1 MGFWEL
7 LIIAVV
13 ALLVLGPERL
23 PGAIRSTMKTVRSI
37 KQFGYQMQAE
47 LNDNLRVH
55 ELHQKLKDAE
65 AKGMLNLTAD
75 ESAALKELTEAAN
88 SVRPA
93 NAQLAP
99 DATTSNVATP
109 PEQPQIETAV
119 KNENKTGS

>member
-37 KQFGYQMQAE
+37 KQFGQQMQAE

-65 AKGMLNLTAD
+65 AKGMLNLTSD
-75 ESAALKELTEAAN
+75 ETAAIQELTEAAN

-93 NAQLAP
+93 NAQVTTP
-99 DATTSNVATP
+99 ATTTTP
-109 PEQPQIETAV
+109 TLAQNLSETAV

>member
-23 PGAIRSTMKTVRSI
+23 PGAIRGTMKTVRSI

-99 DATTSNVATP
+99 DATTSTVATP

>member
-7 LIIAVV
+7 LVIAVV

-23 PGAIRSTMKTVRSI
+23 PGAIRSTVKTVRSI
-37 KQFGYQMQAE
+37 KQFGQQMQAE

-65 AKGMLNLTAD
+65 AKGLVNLTA
-75 ESAALKELTEAAN
+75 EETAALKELTEAAN
-88 SVRPA
+88 AVRPA
-93 NAQLAP
+93 NSAQ
-99 DATTSNVATP
+99 ATP
-109 PEQPQIETAV
+109 LPVPTPETPAQTAEETAV

>member
-55 ELHQKLKDAE
+55 ELHQKLRDAE

-75 ESAALKELTEAAN
+75 ERAALKELTEAAN

-93 NAQLAP
+93 NAQLTS

-109 PEQPQIETAV
+109 SEQPQIETAV

>member
-37 KQFGYQMQAE
+37 KQFGQQMQAE

-65 AKGMLNLTAD
+65 AKGMLNLTSD
-75 ESAALKELTEAAN
+75 ETAAIKELTEAAN

-93 NAQLAP
+93 NAQVTTP
-99 DATTSNVATP
+99 ATTTTP
-109 PEQPQIETAV
+109 PLTQNLSETAV

>member
-7 LIIAVV
+7 LVIAVV

-23 PGAIRSTMKTVRSI
+23 PGAIRSTVKTVRSI
-37 KQFGYQMQAE
+37 KQFGQQMQAE

-65 AKGMLNLTAD
+65 AKGLVNLTA
-75 ESAALKELTEAAN
+75 EETAALKELTEAAN
-88 SVRPA
+88 AVRPA
-93 NAQLAP
+93 SAAQ
-99 DATTSNVATP
+99 ATP
-109 PEQPQIETAV
+109 LPVPTPAPTAEETAV

>member
-7 LIIAVV
+7 LVIAVV

-23 PGAIRSTMKTVRSI
+23 PGAIRSTVKTVRSI
-37 KQFGYQMQAE
+37 KQFGQQMQAE

-65 AKGMLNLTAD
+65 AKGLVNLTA
-75 ESAALKELTEAAN
+75 EETAALKELTEAAN
-88 SVRPA
+88 AVRPA
-93 NAQLAP
+93 ISAQ
-99 DATTSNVATP
+99 ATP
-109 PEQPQIETAV
+109 LPLPTPETPAPTAEETAV

>member
-7 LIIAVV
+7 LVIAVV

-23 PGAIRSTMKTVRSI
+23 PGAIRSTVKTVRSI
-37 KQFGYQMQAE
+37 KQFGQQMQAE

-65 AKGMLNLTAD
+65 AKGLVNLTA
-75 ESAALKELTEAAN
+75 EETAALKELTEAAN
-88 SVRPA
+88 AVRPA
-93 NAQLAP
+93 GSAQ
-99 DATTSNVATP
+99 ATP
-109 PEQPQIETAV
+109 LPVTKTETPAPTAEETAV